1 MERPTAR
8 LLRCCSVYSMSFFVD
23 ASFFVLLVP
32 IVAIAAA
39 LGINGKT
46 LRHYGSVVSLAM
58 LALLF
63 YRAPEGGAICAGY
76 IALSIVLAK
85 WILRLFRENKP
96 RAVLWYRLALL
107 LQIAP
112 LVIYKCTVAMGGG
125 ILGFLGISYITF
137 KGAQVLIEIRDGL
150 ITELPV
156 SDYLYFLT
164 FFPTFT
170 SGPILR
176 SRTFVED
183 VHRELSKDEYLDRLY
198 RGLGWLV
205 VGAVY
210 KFVGGSLAQ
219 WATWFLPSL
228 IGTSTPLTFATT
240 QVVSCVSYGVY
251 EFFDFAGYSHMAMGV
266 GLCLGVEVMRNFNKP
281 FLSLD
286 LKDFWTRWHI
296 SLSTWVRDFVFMRF
310 VKTSMEHKW
319 FKSRLTTA
327 CVGYM
332 INMVLIGLWH
342 GINLD
347 YLVYGVF
354 YGLCMAGVEVIQ
366 KRWKF
371 YKMHRRETWFKVC
384 EWAVNMVVV
393 FMGFAL
399 FNGQLFNPVVV

>member
-1 MERPTAR
+1 MD
-8 LLRCCSVYSMSFFVD
+8 FFVD
-23 ASFFVLLVP
+23 PAFFVLIVP
-32 IVAIAAA
+32 IVGIAAC
-39 LGINGKT
+39 LGMAQRP
-46 LRHYGSVVSLAM
+46 LRRYGSVVSLLM
-58 LALLF
+58 LLLLF
-63 YRAPEGGAICAGY
+63 YKSPEGLALCAGY
-76 IALSIVLAK
+76 IAMSLVLAR
-85 WILRLFRENKP
+85 WVLGLFAKP
-96 RAVLWYRLALL
+96 DHDQKRAVLLYRIALA

-112 LVIYKCTVAMGGG
+112 LLIYKATVAVGGG

-137 KGAQVLIEIRDGL
+137 KSAQVLIEIRDGL
-150 ITELPV
+150 ISELSA

-183 VHRELSKDEYLDRLY
+183 IHSTLSRDQYLDRLY
-198 RGLGWLV
+198 RGLGWLI

-210 KFVGGSLAQ
+210 KFVGGALAQ

-228 IGTSTPLTFATT
+228 IGTSTAFTFGAT
-240 QVVSCVSYGVY
+240 QVVSCVAYGVY

-310 VKTSMEHKW
+310 VQTSMEHKW

-342 GINLD
+342 GFNLD

-354 YGLCMAGVEVIQ
+354 YGLCMAGVELMQ

-371 YKMHRRETWFKVC
+371 YKAHRRDKWFQVC

-399 FNGQLFNPVVV
+399 FNGQLFNPVIV

>member
-1 MERPTAR
+1 MN
-8 LLRCCSVYSMSFFVD
+8 FFVD
-23 ASFFVLLVP
+23 PAFFVLLVP
-32 IVAIAAA
+32 IVGIAAC
-39 LGINGKT
+39 LGMT
-46 LRHYGSVVSLAM
+46 QRPLRRYGSVVSLLM
-58 LALLF
+58 LLLLF
-63 YRAPEGGAICAGY
+63 YRTPEGLALCAGY
-76 IALSIVLAK
+76 IAMSLVLAR
-85 WILRLFRENKP
+85 WVLSLFAKKDHDQN
-96 RAVLWYRLALL
+96 RAVLLYRVALA

-112 LVIYKCTVAMGGG
+112 LIIYKVTVAAGGG
-125 ILGFLGISYITF
+125 LLGFLGISYITF

-150 ITELPV
+150 ITEL
-156 SDYLYFLT
+156 SATDYLYFLT

-176 SRTFVED
+176 SRTFVAD
-183 VHRELSKDEYLDRLY
+183 VHKELTRDDYLDRLY

-205 VGAVY
+205 MGAVY
-210 KFVGGSLAQ
+210 KFVGGALAQ

-228 IGTSTPLTFATT
+228 IGTSTPFTFGVT
-240 QVVSCVSYGVY
+240 QVVSCVTYGVY
-251 EFFDFAGYSHMAMGV
+251 EFFDFAGYSYMAMGV

-310 VKTSMEHKW
+310 VQTSMEHKW

-342 GINLD
+342 GITLD
-347 YLVYGVF
+347 YFVYGVF
-354 YGLCMAGVEVIQ
+354 YGLCMAGVEFYQ

-371 YKMHRRETWFKVC
+371 YKKHRRDKWFQVC

-399 FNGQLFNPVVV
+399 FNGQLFHPVIV